1 MMPLDPTGLMALS
14 IPQRNVV
21 YTGRDSLM
29 YALTVGMAAGAE
41 ADDLP
46 FVWEKDQRIVPS
58 MATMLAFDDSWLE
71 QAGINLK
78 QVVHG
83 ALDLHFHAP
92 LAAEGEV
99 LAETRIAGL
108 DDKGAGKAGLVFVE
122 TVLSQGDH
130 AACTLLSTVFVRG
143 AGGFGGPVGEQ
154 PIAAKV
160 PEGAPQV
167 TSQTPTSPNQA
178 LLFRLLGDRNP
189 LHVDPALARQVG
201 FDRPILHGACT
212 FGIACAEVVR
222 VFCEQEPTR
231 LHRFAARFAGP
242 LYPGETL
249 AFSFWR
255 DGPRIAF
262 RAMAA
267 EREAIVLD
275 NGLAE
280 LAG

>member
-1 MMPLDPTGLMALS
+1 MPLDPAGLMALP
-14 IPQRNVV
+14 IPQRNVI
-21 YTGRDSLM
+21 YTDRDSLM
-29 YALTVGMAAGAE
+29 YALTVGMAAGGE

-46 FVWEKDQRIVPS
+46 FVWEKEQRVVPS
-58 MATMLAFDDSWLE
+58 MATMLAFDDSWLGA
-71 QAGINLK
+71 AGINLK

-92 LAAEGEV
+92 LAAEGQV
-99 LAETRIAGL
+99 LAETRITGL

-122 TVLSQGDH
+122 TVLSQDGH
-130 AACTLLSTVFVRG
+130 PACTILSTVFVRG
-143 AGGFGGPVGEQ
+143 AGGFGGAVGEQ
-154 PIAAKV
+154 VQASKV
-160 PEGAPQV
+160 PEGDPQI
-167 TSQTPTSPNQA
+167 TSSTPTTPNQA

-222 VFCEQEPTR
+222 LFCDADPAR
-231 LHRFAARFAGP
+231 LRRFAARFAGP

-255 DGPRIAF
+255 DGNRLAF
-262 RAMAA
+262 RAHAA
-267 EREAIVLD
+267 ERDTIVLD
-275 NGLAE
+275 SGLAE